1 MEYSIV
7 AYKTTSMRGKN
18 ISNVY
23 IVNGKEL
30 NSKELNKNQLLIVEI
45 DENRTLYNNFRN
57 KILVERG
64 DDIVCTIK
72 IRIPDMV
79 FEVIY

>member
-1 MEYSIV
+1 
-7 AYKTTSMRGKN
+7 MRGNN
-18 ISNVY
+18 INNVY

-57 KILVERG
+57 KILAQEG
-64 DDIVCTIK
+64 DNIECTIK

-79 FEVIY
+79 FEAYDEFGVKIL

>member
-1 MEYSIV
+1 
-7 AYKTTSMRGKN
+7 MRGKN

-30 NSKELNKNQLLIVEI
+30 NSKELNKNQLIIVEI

-57 KILVERG
+57 KILAQGG
-64 DDIVCTIK
+64 DDIECTIK